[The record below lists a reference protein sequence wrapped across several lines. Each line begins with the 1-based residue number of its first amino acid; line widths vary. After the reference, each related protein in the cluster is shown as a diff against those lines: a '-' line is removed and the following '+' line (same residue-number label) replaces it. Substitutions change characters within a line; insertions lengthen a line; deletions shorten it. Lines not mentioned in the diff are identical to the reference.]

1 MIRREEAD
9 SMWLIHQAAH
19 AYIAGQLA
27 EHWIGNGAIRL
38 EPREELVL
46 AAYAHDS
53 GWAAAEQSLSIN
65 RYGQPSTFTEM
76 GLEEHLTIWRRS
88 IETVFA
94 QNRYAALLVSLHCTA
109 LYEQRLRY
117 VDDPP
122 AQKAR
127 IREFVAERHAWEQR
141 LIATLE
147 PHPRY
152 GLAVQPAHL
161 ARNLRLLQVWDYLS
175 LLVCMGPVFEQTL
188 EDVPLDEH
196 ERVILRLAANGPRG
210 LAIDPYPLDQPLSVW
225 IDARPIV
232 EGPFESDEAFRDRL
246 AEMAYKPLMFEFE
259 PLSRSDGRGAQ
270 ELRSR

>member
-1 MIRREEAD
+1 MIRREEAE

-19 AYIAGQLA
+19 AYIAGQIA
-27 EHWIGNGAIRL
+27 EHWVGDGSMRL
-38 EPREELVL
+38 NPREELVL

-53 GWAAAEQSLSIN
+53 GWAAAEQCPSIN

-76 GLEEHLTIWRRS
+76 ELEEHLTIWRGS
-88 IETVFA
+88 VDTVFA

-127 IREFVAERHAWEQR
+127 IREFVGERHAWEQR
-141 LIATLE
+141 LIAALE

-161 ARNLRLLQVWDYLS
+161 ERNLRLLQVWDYLS
-175 LLVCMGPVFEQTL
+175 LLVCMGPVYEQTL
-188 EDVPLDEH
+188 EDVPLSDDG
-196 ERVILRLAANGPRG
+196 RAILRLAANGSRG
-210 LAIDPYPLDQPLSVW
+210 LGLDPYPLDQPLSVW

-232 EGPFESDEAFRDRL
+232 EGPFDSDEAFRARL
-246 AEMAYKPLMFEFE
+246 AETTYKPLMFEFE
-259 PLSRSDGRGAQ
+259 PLSRADGRGAQ
-270 ELRSR
+270 ESRSR

>member
-1 MIRREEAD
+1 MIRREESD

-19 AYIAGQLA
+19 AYVAGQLA
-27 EHWIGNGAIRL
+27 EHWVGNGSMPIT
-38 EPREELVL
+38 PREEVIL

-53 GWAAAEQSLSIN
+53 GWAAAEQAPSIN

-76 GLEEHLTIWRRS
+76 GLEEHITIWNRS
-88 IETVFA
+88 VETVFA

-122 AQKAR
+122 AQKTR
-127 IREFVAERHAWEQR
+127 IREFVADRHAWEQR
-141 LIATLE
+141 LIAALA

-152 GLAVQPAHL
+152 GLAVQPAQL
-161 ARNLRLLQVWDYLS
+161 ALNLRLLQVWDYLS

-188 EDVPLDEH
+188 EDVPLEAE
-196 ERVILRLAANGPRG
+196 ERAILRVAANGPRG

-232 EGPFESDEAFRDRL
+232 EGPFGSVEAFRERL

-259 PLSRSDGRGAQ
+259 PLSGANGRSAQ
-270 ELRSR
+270 GFRSR